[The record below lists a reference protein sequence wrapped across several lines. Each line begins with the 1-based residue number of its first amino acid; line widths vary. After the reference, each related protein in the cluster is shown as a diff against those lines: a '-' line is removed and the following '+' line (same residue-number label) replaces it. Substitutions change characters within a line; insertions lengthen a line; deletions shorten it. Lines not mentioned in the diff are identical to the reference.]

1 MGTFTGHSGVEDVCF
16 KNNEIFITG
25 GRDRELTI
33 WDYRT
38 GVSVARV
45 KNMHHD
51 DINCISVR
59 DNIILS
65 GGEDGKVNIIDDRM
79 YQSLYSFSGER
90 PVRSIGFNPHSKIF
104 AVGNDLLSIYSFD

>member
-1 MGTFTGHSGVEDVCF
+1 
-16 KNNEIFITG
+16 
-25 GRDRELTI
+25 
-33 WDYRT
+33 
-38 GVSVARV
+38 
-45 KNMHHD
+45 MHHD

-90 PVRSIGFNPHSKIF
+90 PVRSIGFNPHSKVF
-104 AVGNDLLSIYSFD
+104 AVGNDLLSIYSLD